1 MNCLQ
6 IMAIRVE
13 QRECTAVEVQKTLTE
28 YGCSICARLGLH
40 NQESDKCSPQG
51 LLILQLC
58 SNQEIS
64 KELENKLNSI
74 DGVKAKLV
82 DISD

>member
-13 QRECTAVEVQKTLTE
+13 QRESTAIEVQKTLTE
-28 YGCSICARLGLH
+28 YGCAISVRLGLH
-40 NQESDKCSPQG
+40 NNVLDKCSPKG

-58 SNQEIS
+58 SELKVS
-64 KELENKLNSI
+64 KELEHKLNLI

-82 DISD
+82 DLSE